1 MDLIE
6 IKSQGNL
13 LDSNMTTKKEISIA
27 INGIF
32 GKMGS
37 TVFSAANNE
46 KDIVTVAGIDP
57 VVEKINNRFSVP
69 VHVNI
74 EQMTKVSKPD
84 VMVDFTNGK
93 VAAKSISEAL
103 SKGIHVV
110 SGSTGLSDKEYS
122 LLEKISINNN
132 VGFISA
138 PNFAIGAILLMHIS
152 GIASE
157 YFDYA
162 DLIESHHEMKI
173 DSPSGTA
180 ISILE
185 SMTKDKTGDF
195 KSNKAEIEDEIKNT
209 RGGNYKNI
217 NVHSARMPGRVA
229 RHEVV
234 FGALG
239 QTLTL
244 IHDSI
249 NRESFMP
256 GVMLCVRKVKDFSG
270 QGVIFGLDKVLGLG
284 KNEH

>member
-1 MDLIE
+1 
-6 IKSQGNL
+6 
-13 LDSNMTTKKEISIA
+13 
-27 INGIF
+27 
-32 GKMGS
+32 
-37 TVFSAANNE
+37 
-46 KDIVTVAGIDP
+46 
-57 VVEKINNRFSVP
+57 
-69 VHVNI
+69 
-74 EQMTKVSKPD
+74 
-84 VMVDFTNGK
+84 
-93 VAAKSISEAL
+93 
-103 SKGIHVV
+103 
-110 SGSTGLSDKEYS
+110 
-122 LLEKISINNN
+122 
-132 VGFISA
+132 
-138 PNFAIGAILLMHIS
+138 MHIS

>member
-1 MDLIE
+1 
-6 IKSQGNL
+6 
-13 LDSNMTTKKEISIA
+13 
-27 INGIF
+27 
-32 GKMGS
+32 
-37 TVFSAANNE
+37 
-46 KDIVTVAGIDP
+46 
-57 VVEKINNRFSVP
+57 
-69 VHVNI
+69 
-74 EQMTKVSKPD
+74 
-84 VMVDFTNGK
+84 
-93 VAAKSISEAL
+93 
-103 SKGIHVV
+103 
-110 SGSTGLSDKEYS
+110 
-122 LLEKISINNN
+122 
-132 VGFISA
+132 
-138 PNFAIGAILLMHIS
+138 
-152 GIASE
+152 
-157 YFDYA
+157 
-162 DLIESHHEMKI
+162 MKI